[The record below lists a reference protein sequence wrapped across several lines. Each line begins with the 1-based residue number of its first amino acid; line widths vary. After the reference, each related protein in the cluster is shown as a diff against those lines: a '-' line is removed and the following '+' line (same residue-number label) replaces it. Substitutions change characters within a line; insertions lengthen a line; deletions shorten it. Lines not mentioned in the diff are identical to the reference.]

1 MHLSRY
7 ITRAGVVVAAM
18 LVLAP
23 AAQAGSR
30 GTHGPDDWAVR
41 PAPNASAVRTTGI
54 QVLPD
59 DLPSHPHPSAM
70 AEAPVVVVRSTPGG
84 GFAWGDAAIGA
95 AAMLGLTFVAG
106 AATAGVRS
114 RRRTLAA

>member
-7 ITRAGVVVAAM
+7 ITRAGIVLAAM
-18 LVLAP
+18 LMLAP
-23 AAQAGSR
+23 AAQAGPR
-30 GTHGPDDWAVR
+30 HALTPDNWAVR
-41 PAPNASAVRTTGI
+41 PAPNAGAVHTGAV

-59 DLPSHPHPSAM
+59 DQPNRPHPTAM
-70 AEAPVVVVRSTPGG
+70 TEAPVVVVQTAPGG

-95 AAMLGLTFVAG
+95 AAMLGLTLVAG

-114 RRRTLAA
+114 RRRE

>member
-1 MHLSRY
+1 MHVNRH
-7 ITRAGVVVAAM
+7 IARATAVLAAM
-18 LVLAP
+18 LLVAP
-23 AAQAGSR
+23 AAQAGPR
-30 GTHGPDDWAVR
+30 HTLTPDNWAVR
-41 PAPNASAVRTTGI
+41 PAPNASAARPSSV
-54 QVLPD
+54 QLLPD
-59 DLPSHPHPSAM
+59 NQPNHPHPLAM

>member
-1 MHLSRY
+1 MHLNRY
-7 ITRAGVVVAAM
+7 ITRTGLVVAAM

-23 AAQAGSR
+23 AAQAGPR
-30 GTHGPDDWAVR
+30 HPLTPDNWAVR
-41 PAPNASAVRTTGI
+41 PAPNAGAVHTAAV
-54 QVLPD
+54 QMLPD
-59 DLPSHPHPSAM
+59 DLPNHPHPTPM
-70 AEAPVVVVRSTPGG
+70 TEAPVVVVRSTSGG

>member
-1 MHLSRY
+1 MHLSRS
-7 ITRAGVVVAAM
+7 ITRAGLVLAAM

-23 AAQAGSR
+23 AAQAGTRNAQS
-30 GTHGPDDWAVR
+30 PDDWAIR
-41 PAPNASAVRTTGI
+41 PAPNASAVHTTAV

-59 DLPSHPHPSAM
+59 DQPVHPHPTAM
-70 AEAPVVVVRSTPGG
+70 AEAPVVIVRSTSGG